1 MPPFHIVFQLLTF
14 IVPTFA
20 ALWAPKESESQ
31 IPFHSQPSD
40 NKYEGALWRFKAEN
54 QDIFEWTLQVAQD
67 YSLDVWGASEHFVD
81 IYTAGDS
88 VIPKALLSVPHT
100 TSNLSTTVQIPPR
113 DSYTSAIDRWNLTS
127 LENTTYHAAYHPSW
141 EIDEFMHTLAELY
154 PDEVTILRLGHT
166 AMGREIYGMQISH
179 STKSSSS
186 KAKPGF
192 LITGAQHAR
201 EWVAISTALY
211 ISHALVSNSSESQS
225 MRELL
230 DDFDFYVVPSPNPD
244 GYDHTWETDRF
255 WYKNRQVVDPVSPCV
270 GIDTNRNW
278 GYKWKP
284 HSALGNLGKGKKKKK
299 PVPDDP
305 CSTWYPGHRA
315 FEAPEVNNLANF
327 VSTLNGAGGPHAKI
341 KAFVDL
347 RSYGQMLSTPYSF
360 SCKRLPK
367 DAEDQLEAALGS
379 VQALRVKHGTVF
391 KTGNLCS
398 TLYRAPGN
406 IVDWM
411 YARAGIKYSY
421 AAFLR
426 DTGTYG
432 FSLPAEWIRPVG
444 EETGKMIEYLAKFI
458 AKQQK

>member
-1 MPPFHIVFQLLTF
+1 MPAFRTALQLMAF
-14 IVPTFA
+14 SVPTFA
-20 ALWAPKESESQ
+20 TLWSYEGSKSQ
-31 IPFHSQPSD
+31 IPMYSEISTKIYD
-40 NKYEGALWRFKAEN
+40 GALWRFETEN
-54 QDIFEWTLQVAQD
+54 QDVFQWTLRVAQD
-67 YSLDVWGASEHFVD
+67 YSLDVWRASGDYVD
-81 IYTAGDS
+81 VYTAGDS

-100 TSNLSTTVQIPPR
+100 ISNLSTTVRTPSR
-113 DSYTSAIDRWNLTS
+113 DSYTNAIDRWNLTN

-154 PDEVTILRLGHT
+154 PDEVTVLRLGHT
-166 AMGREIYGMQISH
+166 AMGCEIYGLQISGD
-179 STKSSSS
+179 TKAS

-211 ISHALVSNSSESQS
+211 LSHALVSNSSESQS
-225 MRELL
+225 MRGLL

-284 HSALGNLGKGKKKKK
+284 HSALGNLGKKKKK

-360 SCKRLPK
+360 SCKRMPK

-379 VQALRVKHGTVF
+379 VQALKVKHGTIF

-458 AKQQK
+458 AKRQK

>member
-1 MPPFHIVFQLLTF
+1 MLSFSTAFQLFTF
-14 IVPTFA
+14 IIPTFA
-20 ALWAPKESESQ
+20 ALWSYEETSPQTPIYSEASTK
-31 IPFHSQPSD
+31 I
-40 NKYEGALWRFKAEN
+40 YEGILWQFEAGN
-54 QDIFEWTLQVAQD
+54 QDIFDWTLRVAED
-67 YSLDVWGASEHFVD
+67 YSLDIWRASRGSVD
-81 IYTAGDS
+81 IYTPKDS
-88 VIPKALLSVPHT
+88 PIPHALLSIPHT
-100 TSNLSTTVQIPPR
+100 TSELSTAVRIPSR
-113 DSYTSAIDRWNLTS
+113 DLYENAIDRWNLTS

-154 PDEVTILRLGHT
+154 PDEVTVLRLGHT
-166 AMGREIYGMQISH
+166 AMGREIYGMQISR
-179 STKSSSS
+179 STKSSS

-270 GIDTNRNW
+270 GIDTNRC

-284 HSALGNLGKGKKKKK
+284 HSALGNLGKGKRKKK